1 MQPVWCV
8 SSSVREAIDA
18 GDVSGLAALLDAG
31 ADQDDEA
38 KNGAPLYCAASHGD
52 ADVVRVVLA
61 ADARVDLTDDDEGR
75 ETALQAAAA
84 FGYPEIV
91 DELLAAGARPHSLI
105 AAAGAGDLSGYDLG
119 ELSDHE
125 RACALRA
132 AAVNERLDVIDQLV
146 AAGTPVDAET
156 DGHPAIVWAERQGR
170 SRSVRHLSELGAP
183 HS

>member
-132 AAVNERLDVIDQLV
+132 AAVNERLDVIDELV

-156 DGHPAIVWAERQGR
+156 EGHPALVWAERQGR
-170 SRSVRHLSELGAP
+170 TRSVRRLREISAAP
-183 HS
+183 